1 MAIAFFIHSHFTHQ
15 MNIVDLIFALGL
27 FWFARK
33 GWQIGLVQSLIM
45 LFSVI
50 LAYGFALTYGET
62 TARALFDTTE
72 DLSSGAALFGFLVV
86 FVAVLA
92 ACYFLGRTLHGMLR
106 TSPLGAIDAFGG
118 IALGLVQGALILGLV
133 AIFFLAHPI
142 HSRVPEFIDNST
154 LGAPLQKS
162 ARMIADGVQTMF
174 PDVKNLLEKLGI
186 QIEKTP
192 PLIEKLNK
200 EAGEARKKIDEMLE
214 ESP

>member
-1 MAIAFFIHSHFTHQ
+1 

-72 DLSSGAALFGFLVV
+72 DLGSGAALFGFLVV

-92 ACYFLGRTLHGMLR
+92 ACYFLGRALHGMLR
-106 TSPLGAIDAFGG
+106 PSPFGAIDAFGG
-118 IALGLVQGALILGLV
+118 IALGLVQGALILGLI
-133 AIFFLAHPI
+133 AIFFRANPI
-142 HSRVPEFIDNST
+142 HSRAPEFIDNST

-162 ARMIADGVQTMF
+162 ARMIADGVQAMF
-174 PDVKNLLEKLGI
+174 PDVKTLLEKLGI

-214 ESP
+214 ESK

>member
-1 MAIAFFIHSHFTHQ
+1 

-72 DLSSGAALFGFLVV
+72 DLGSGTALFGFLVV

-92 ACYFLGRTLHGMLR
+92 ACYF
-106 TSPLGAIDAFGG
+106 S
-118 IALGLVQGALILGLV
+118 
-133 AIFFLAHPI
+133 
-142 HSRVPEFIDNST
+142 
-154 LGAPLQKS
+154 GAPFTECCGPLPS
-162 ARMIADGVQTMF
+162 ARLTHLAA
-174 PDVKNLLEKLGI
+174 LLWGWFK
-186 QIEKTP
+186 
-192 PLIEKLNK
+192 
-200 EAGEARKKIDEMLE
+200 AH
-214 ESP
+214 

>member
-1 MAIAFFIHSHFTHQ
+1 

-72 DLSSGAALFGFLVV
+72 DLGSGTALFGFLVV
-86 FVAVLA
+86 FLAVLA
-92 ACYFLGRTLHGMLR
+92 ACYFLGRALHGMLR
-106 TSPLGAIDAFGG
+106 TSPLSAIDAIGG
-118 IALGLVQGALILGLV
+118 IALGLVQGALILGLI
-133 AIFFLAHPI
+133 AIFFRAHPI
-142 HSRVPEFIDNST
+142 HSRVPEFIDNSA
-154 LGAPLQKS
+154 LGTPLQKS
-162 ARMIADGVQTMF
+162 ARMIADGVQAMF
-174 PDVKNLLEKLGI
+174 PDVKTLLEKLGI

-200 EAGEARKKIDEMLE
+200 EAGEARKKIDEILE
-214 ESP
+214 ESR

>member
-1 MAIAFFIHSHFTHQ
+1 

-72 DLSSGAALFGFLVV
+72 DLGSGAALFGFLVV

-92 ACYFLGRTLHGMLR
+92 ACYFLGRALHGMLR

-118 IALGLVQGALILGLV
+118 IALGLVQGALVLGLI
-133 AIFFLAHPI
+133 AIFFRAHPI

-162 ARMIADGVQTMF
+162 ARMIADGVQAMF
-174 PDVKNLLEKLGI
+174 PDVKTLLEKLGI

-200 EAGEARKKIDEMLE
+200 EAGEARKKINEILE
-214 ESP
+214 ESK

>member
-1 MAIAFFIHSHFTHQ
+1 

-45 LFSVI
+45 LLSVI

-72 DLSSGAALFGFLVV
+72 GLGAGTALTGFLVV
-86 FVAVLA
+86 FAGVLA

-106 TSPLGAIDAFGG
+106 QSPLGAIDAFGG
-118 IALGLVQGALILGLV
+118 IVLGLAQGALILGLIT
-133 AIFFLAHPI
+133 IFLHAKPI
-142 HSRVPEFIDNST
+142 HSRMPEFIDNSA

-162 ARMIADGVQTMF
+162 ARVIADGVQAMF
-174 PDVKNLLEKLGI
+174 PNVKTLLEALGI
-186 QIEKTP
+186 QIEQTP
-192 PLIEKLNK
+192 PLIEKLNE
-200 EAGEARKKIDEMLE
+200 EAGKARKKINEMLE
-214 ESP
+214 ESM

>member
-1 MAIAFFIHSHFTHQ
+1 
-15 MNIVDLIFALGL
+15 MNIVDLILALGL

-50 LAYGFALTYGET
+50 LAYGLALTYGET

-72 DLSSGAALFGFLVV
+72 DLGSGAALFGFLVI
-86 FVAVLA
+86 FAAVLVI
-92 ACYFLGRTLHGMLR
+92 CYFIGNALHGMLR
-106 TSPLGAIDAFGG
+106 TSSLGAIDAFGG
-118 IALGLVQGALILGLV
+118 IALGLAQGVLILGLIT
-133 AIFFLAHPI
+133 IFLRANPI
-142 HSRVPEFIDNST
+142 HSRVPEYIDNSA

-162 ARMIADGVQTMF
+162 ARVIADGVQAVF
-174 PDVKNLLEKLGI
+174 PDVRNLLEKLGI

-200 EAGEARKKIDEMLE
+200 EAGEARKKINELID

>member
-1 MAIAFFIHSHFTHQ
+1 

-62 TARALFDTTE
+62 TARALFETTE
-72 DLSSGAALFGFLVV
+72 DLGSGAALFGFLVI
-86 FVAVLA
+86 FAAVLV
-92 ACYFLGRTLHGMLR
+92 ACYFIGNTLHGMLQ

-118 IALGLVQGALILGLV
+118 IAIGLAKGALILGLI
-133 AIFFLAHPI
+133 AIFLHANPI
-142 HSRVPEFIDNST
+142 HSRVPEFIDNSA

-162 ARMIADGVQTMF
+162 ARMIADGVQAMF
-174 PDVKNLLEKLGI
+174 PNVKTLLETLGI

-200 EAGEARKKIDEMLE
+200 EAGEARKKINEMLD
-214 ESP
+214 ESK

>member
-1 MAIAFFIHSHFTHQ
+1 
-15 MNIVDLIFALGL
+15 MNIVDLILALGL

-72 DLSSGAALFGFLVV
+72 DLGTGTALIGFFVV
-86 FVAVLA
+86 FAAVLA
-92 ACYFLGRTLHGMLR
+92 ACYFLGRTLHGILR

-118 IALGLVQGALILGLV
+118 IALGLVQGALILGLI
-133 AIFFLAHPI
+133 AIFLHAKPI
-142 HSRVPEFIDNST
+142 HSRVPEFIDNSA

-162 ARMIADGVQTMF
+162 ARVIADGVQAMF
-174 PDVKNLLEKLGI
+174 PDVKTLLETLGI
-186 QIEKTP
+186 QIQKTP

-200 EAGEARKKIDEMLE
+200 EASEARKKINEILE
-214 ESP
+214 ESK